1 MTDAS
6 EVENTAVR
14 LNREDTALLLAHD
27 WDAFGDRIA
36 DDVVAEDRRL
46 GLKMKDDTDRES
58 FLAGLKIVMGIGI
71 SDIKSTPLAVR
82 GERLALSRV
91 SFYGPEGPDGFL
103 VENLQVLEYDE
114 DGRQC
119 AVIFFDLDDFAAAI
133 DELDERYHRGEGN
146 RQR

>member
-1 MTDAS
+1 MTDPT

-27 WDAFGDRIA
+27 WDAFADRIA
-36 DDVVAEDRRL
+36 ENVHAEDRRL
-46 GLKMKDDTDRES
+46 ALKMRDYTGRES

-71 SDIKSTPLAVR
+71 TDIKSTPLAVR

-119 AVIFFDLDDFAAAI
+119 AVIFFDLDDLAGAHA
-133 DELDERYHRGEGN
+133 ELDERYQRGEGD